1 MNRHLHRFR
10 FLSWV
15 AIISS
20 LVGSFL
26 MLIIGAIKT
35 YKAFIAVFFGVIPK
49 ESLSHLKS
57 ADIATTYL
65 IKSLDAFLIA
75 FVLFIFAYGV
85 YSLFISYK
93 KEPSENDVLKW
104 IKTPSISHLKNVLAE
119 VIIIILFVKFLETAL
134 VSLEK
139 LEWEI
144 LTLPISIFLLALGLK
159 YLDLRHES
167 NHKNINDKQI

>member
-15 AIISS
+15 AIICS
-20 LVGSFL
+20 LLGSLL
-26 MLIIGAIKT
+26 MFIIGAIKT
-35 YKAFIAVFFGVIPK
+35 YSAFIAVFFGMIPK

-65 IKSLDAFLIA
+65 IKSLDSFLIA
-75 FVLFIFAYGV
+75 FVLFIFAYVV
-85 YSLFISYK
+85 YSLFISCK

-119 VIIIILFVKFLETAL
+119 VIIIILFVKFLETA
-134 VSLEK
+134 
-139 LEWEI
+139 
-144 LTLPISIFLLALGLK
+144 
-159 YLDLRHES
+159 
-167 NHKNINDKQI
+167 